1 MKPILKLLPALF
13 VLIIIVP
20 GCSNYGDKV
29 KKGHIEV
36 YYKKG
41 ISKDMA
47 EKTGNF
53 LYSLDTSYNDNS
65 KSAKSIQLVKK
76 SDTII
81 FRMVIPMER
90 VSSITEEN
98 FYVLATLLSDSVFNK
113 APVKIDLTDSTFNSL
128 RMLSYKK

>member
-1 MKPILKLLPALF
+1 MKHSLSKLTLIVILF
-13 VLIIIVP
+13 SS
-20 GCSNYGDKV
+20 CNTSYGDKV

-41 ISKDMA
+41 VSKDMA

-53 LYSLDTSYNDNS
+53 LYSLDTAYNDNS
-65 KSAKSIQLVKK
+65 NQSKSVQLVKK

-90 VSSITEEN
+90 VSSIAEEN
-98 FYVLATLLSDSVFNK
+98 FYALANLLSDSVFNK
-113 APVKIDLTDSTFNSL
+113 APVIIDLTDSTFNSL
-128 RMLSYKK
+128 RVLTYKK